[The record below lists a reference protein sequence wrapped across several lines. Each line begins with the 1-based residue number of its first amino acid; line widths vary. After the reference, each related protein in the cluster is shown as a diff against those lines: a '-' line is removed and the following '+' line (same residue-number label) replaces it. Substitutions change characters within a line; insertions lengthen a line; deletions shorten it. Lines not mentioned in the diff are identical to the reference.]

1 MQANAPILLLFAHRN
16 RNPKITAAIADS
28 ILGEY
33 NLGLSFASPGA
44 ALDPSPE
51 DPFSVPVVPPW
62 PPASPPPLWPRPC
75 PLELHPPDGQ
85 ILAVEFPAGVAIGAG
100 KLVLQSPDRGLGVPI
115 IAEGESNE
123 RVV

>member
-62 PPASPPPLWPRPC
+62 PPASPLPLWPPPC

-100 KLVLQSPDRGLGVPI
+100 AALHPSKGQGLP
-115 IAEGESNE
+115 AFL
-123 RVV
+123 